1 MFGRLPRLTDDR
13 RRFFRRSV
21 IGIAFAFL
29 VFGQLASWFSQH
41 YRIGI
46 DQAEEPCL
54 PWRVY
59 LVTFGSGDQYKT
71 GDYLA
76 FVSKNGLMGPKFEGQ
91 MIAKQ
96 VAAVPGDRIEI
107 RADQLYV
114 NGKAYLGPMVLLPKL
129 GLAPGAK
136 DRIERVPEGKLFVV
150 GTLPRAYDSRY
161 WGFLDESRALGK
173 ITPIF

>member
-1 MFGRLPRLTDDR
+1 MAERSPWFTQDR
-13 RRFFRRSV
+13 RRFLRRSV
-21 IGIAFAFL
+21 IGIALAFL
-29 VFGQLASWFSQH
+29 LAGEAANWFGKH

-59 LVTFGSGDQYKT
+59 LVTFNPDHQYKV

-76 FVSKNGLMGPKFEGQ
+76 FVAKDGIMGPKFEGK
-91 MIAKQ
+91 MIGKQ
-96 VAAVPGDRIEI
+96 VAATPGDQIEI

-114 NGKAYLGPMVLLPKL
+114 NGQAVLGPMALMEKL
-129 GLAPGAK
+129 GLQSGAR

-150 GTLPRAYDSRY
+150 GTMPRAFDSRY
-161 WGFLDESRALGK
+161 WGFLDESRVLGGL
-173 ITPIF
+173 TPIF